1 MPSPSSQAASA
12 TEKKSRFSRKKNT
25 SGEPGRV
32 AQMKQLFTMSRAQNP
47 SIPWWMALAFVVGF
61 GILLII
67 GLLLHHPIVFGF
79 FGVLIGILLA
89 MIVFGRLAEK
99 AAYGQLEGQPG
110 ASAAALSALRR
121 GWYFDKEPVAAEA
134 NRARSVNDLA
144 SAAMVFRA
152 VGRPGVVL
160 VGEGPATSTRK
171 LLESEKKRVA
181 RVAGPEVPVYLLRVG
196 QGTDTVPVA
205 DLTKRLNKMDKK
217 LTDAEVAAVNKR
229 LRALGAAKPPIPKGM
244 DPRNAPR
251 MDRRAA
257 RGR

>member
-32 AQMKQLFTMSRAQNP
+32 AQMKQLFTMARGQNP
-47 SIPWWMALAFVVGF
+47 SIPWWMALAFVLGF
-61 GILLII
+61 GILLLI
-67 GLLLHHPIVFGF
+67 GLWLGHPYVFGF

-160 VGEGPATSTRK
+160 VGEGPAAATRK

-251 MDRRAA
+251 VDRRAA